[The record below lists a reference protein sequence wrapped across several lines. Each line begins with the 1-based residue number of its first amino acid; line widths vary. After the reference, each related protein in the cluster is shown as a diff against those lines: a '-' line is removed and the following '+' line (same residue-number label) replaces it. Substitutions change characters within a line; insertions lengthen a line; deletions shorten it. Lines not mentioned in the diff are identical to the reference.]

1 MCLSNDIA
9 DDMKGA
15 FIFSIRAISL
25 LTNFVY
31 CTLDEETIQQ
41 SQRDNSK
48 CGLFLAPSS
57 IPNSGLGMFAGH
69 YGIKEDAVIGDGDVI
84 IPFFEMEFHNK
95 RKDERYD
102 AFLWDEYV
110 WAPKTFVGA
119 EQETNELETVEF
131 ACPGIGSAANSY
143 LALRNVFDHGVE
155 LGLGTDPGSPG
166 AGAHSPYHNRYF
178 TATEDIPPGGEVWM
192 E

>member
-1 MCLSNDIA
+1 
-9 DDMKGA
+9 MKGA
-15 FIFSIRAISL
+15 SVFSIVVVLSLIGAAICVS
-25 LTNFVY
+25 
-31 CTLDEETIQQ
+31 EEKDHTKK
-41 SQRDNSK
+41 DNSK

-57 IPNSGLGMFAGH
+57 IANSGLGMFAGH
-69 YGIKEDAVIGDGDVI
+69 NGISENATIGDGDVI

-95 RKDERYD
+95 RKDELYET
-102 AFLWDEYV
+102 FLWDEYV
-110 WAPKTFVGA
+110 WAPNTFQGA
-119 EQETNELETVEF
+119 DQETDELESVEF

-143 LALRNVFDHGVE
+143 LALKNVFDHGVE

-178 TATEDIPPGGEVWM
+178 TATEDIPEGHEVWM